1 MTANKTINFKDPLW
15 ITTWL
20 DTALRKEQE
29 KYEKCP
35 VTPDMYPPTEA
46 AQGWGYVIA
55 GYFLVEESFKA
66 LLYVRRK
73 NVPTR
78 HSLST
83 LFELFD
89 KTDKT
94 VLREYYDDYRA
105 TIGGNRGAFPFQSLD
120 DFLLNLDGD
129 KNQRGDHI
137 GSFDWRYFLIE
148 EKRSQDMPLVSVDY
162 LHEIVYGCNR
172 IVEYAV
178 HGYHEPSQETH
189 SWRMRSERKKKY
201 FDWLTVRTNSAGW
214 NDLGD
219 RLEILWGPDY
229 RGRYDLFV
237 FRDGIANEQFSAI
250 PDPFDLPI
258 VDKIKEIEEF
268 DAEEGF
274 RSIGVT
280 RVSRPSMNRKPFDTQ
295 S

>member
-1 MTANKTINFKDPLW
+1 MTANKPINFKNPLW

-20 DTALRKEQE
+20 DTALRTEQG

-35 VTPDMYPPTEA
+35 VTSDLYPPTEA
-46 AQGWGYVIA
+46 AQGWGYVIT
-55 GYFLVEESFKA
+55 GYSLVEQAFKA
-66 LLYVRRK
+66 LLYVRGK
-73 NVPTR
+73 TVPKE

-89 KTDKT
+89 ESDKT

-105 TIGGNRGAFPFQSLD
+105 TIGGNRGVFPFKSLD

-129 KNQRGDHI
+129 KNERGHHI
-137 GSFDWRYFLIE
+137 GSFDWRFFLIE
-148 EKRSQDMPLVSVDY
+148 EKRSQEMPLVSVDY
-162 LHEIVYGCNR
+162 MHEIVYGSIR

-178 HGYHEPSQETH
+178 HGYHEPLQETH
-189 SWRMRSERKKKY
+189 SWRMRFERKEKY
-201 FDWLTVRTNSAGW
+201 RHWLTVRTNSAGW

-237 FRDGIANEQFSAI
+237 FLGGIANERFSAI
-250 PDPFDLPI
+250 PDHFDLPI
-258 VDKIKEIEEF
+258 IDKRKAIEEF

-280 RVSRPSMNRKPFDTQ
+280 RASRPSMNRKPFETQ